1 MLLLKI
7 IIVTLLLDIIF
18 LWFISNMA
26 SKLILKI
33 QGSRL
38 NVNIFYASIVYIFL
52 CVQIYYFIF
61 MNNANLTQ
69 AFILGATTYGI
80 YEFTNMALF
89 KDWDYKMAMIDTLWG
104 GILYS
109 LSTYIIRTIT

>member
-1 MLLLKI
+1 
-7 IIVTLLLDIIF
+7 
-18 LWFISNMA
+18 
-26 SKLILKI
+26 
-33 QGSRL
+33 
-38 NVNIFYASIVYIFL
+38 
-52 CVQIYYFIF
+52 